1 MESNALKAADR
12 RLAPLSLKLTCPKA
26 GWGECTKDANSFL
39 FPLPSPPFVSFI
51 FRIKTIATKGHSLE
65 NLPEEE
71 FLANS

>member
-26 GWGECTKDANSFL
+26 GWGECTKDANSF
-39 FPLPSPPFVSFI
+39 PLPSPLFVSFI

-65 NLPEEE
+65 NFPEEE